1 MESGECARSRNSCT
15 PTAEAPQ
22 KPSPKKGSC
31 FARGYQGRPEET
43 SEHSGIQ
50 RDNAAG
56 RGKSTWLTPAEAVEE
71 SGIGRTRLYGFLTSG
86 ALPSA
91 KVGRTRHIRRQ
102 DLDRF
107 LEERM
112 MGTPDALPK

>member
-1 MESGECARSRNSCT
+1 MLGRQTLAH
-15 PTAEAPQ
+15 PPQ
-22 KPSPKKGSC
+22 KLHRNLRQRKAPALLEDTREDQRK
-31 FARGYQGRPEET
+31 PEET
-43 SEHSGIQ
+43 SEHSGIH

-112 MGTPDALPK
+112 TGTPDALPK

>member
-1 MESGECARSRNSCT
+1 MLKDTREDQR
-15 PTAEAPQ
+15 
-22 KPSPKKGSC
+22 
-31 FARGYQGRPEET
+31 RPEET
-43 SEHSGIQ
+43 SEHSGT
-50 RDNAAG
+50 RGAKEAG
-56 RGKSTWLTPAEAVEE
+56 RGKATWLTPAEAVEE

-112 MGTPDALPK
+112 TGTPAAPAK

>member
-1 MESGECARSRNSCT
+1 LLENNREDQR
-15 PTAEAPQ
+15 
-22 KPSPKKGSC
+22 
-31 FARGYQGRPEET
+31 RPEET
-43 SEHSGIQ
+43 SEYSGIQ
-50 RDNAAG
+50 GDKAAG
-56 RGKSTWLTPAEAVEE
+56 RGKSTWLTPAEAIEE
-71 SGIGRTRLYGFLTSG
+71 SGIGRTRLFGFLTSG

-112 MGTPDALPK
+112 TGTPAAPAK

>member
-1 MESGECARSRNSCT
+1 MIKDTREHRDSPENIQEHLETRNDKET
-15 PTAEAPQ
+15 
-22 KPSPKKGSC
+22 
-31 FARGYQGRPEET
+31 GR
-43 SEHSGIQ
+43 
-50 RDNAAG
+50 AA
-56 RGKSTWLTPAEAVEE
+56 SAWLTPAEAVEE

-91 KVGRTRHIRRQ
+91 KIGRTRHIRRR

-112 MGTPDALPK
+112 TGTPTAPTK

>member
-1 MESGECARSRNSCT
+1 MLEDTREHQGKPGDTQENSGT
-15 PTAEAPQ
+15 Q
-22 KPSPKKGSC
+22 DDK
-31 FARGYQGRPEET
+31 ET
-43 SEHSGIQ
+43 
-50 RDNAAG
+50 G
-56 RGKSTWLTPAEAVEE
+56 RGEAAWLTPAEAVEE

-91 KVGRTRHIRRQ
+91 KIGRTRHIRRR

-112 MGTPDALPK
+112 TGTSAASTK

>member
-1 MESGECARSRNSCT
+1 MLKDTREHQET
-15 PTAEAPQ
+15 PEDTQ
-22 KPSPKKGSC
+22 
-31 FARGYQGRPEET
+31 Q
-43 SEHSGIQ
+43 HSAIQ
-50 RDNAAG
+50 SDKEAG
-56 RGKSTWLTPAEAVEE
+56 RAPAGWLTPAEAVEE

-91 KVGRTRHIRRQ
+91 KIGRTRHIRRS

-112 MGTPDALPK
+112 TTSAPTN

>member
-1 MESGECARSRNSCT
+1 ML
-15 PTAEAPQ
+15 
-22 KPSPKKGSC
+22 KD
-31 FARGYQGRPEET
+31 T
-43 SEHSGIQ
+43 SEHQKKPAETREHQGTRNDRLTESSP
-50 RDNAAG
+50 AA
-56 RGKSTWLTPAEAVEE
+56 WLTPAEAVEE

-91 KVGRTRHIRRQ
+91 KIGRTRHIRRR

-112 MGTPDALPK
+112 TGSVAGEK

>member
-1 MESGECARSRNSCT
+1 ML
-15 PTAEAPQ
+15 
-22 KPSPKKGSC
+22 KD
-31 FARGYQGRPEET
+31 T
-43 SEHSGIQ
+43 SEHQKKPAETREHQETRNDKQTESSP
-50 RDNAAG
+50 AA
-56 RGKSTWLTPAEAVEE
+56 WLTPAEAVEE

-91 KVGRTRHIRRQ
+91 KIGRTRHIRRR

-112 MGTPDALPK
+112 TGTSDAPTK